1 MARTRASACAAASLA
16 AFLAVVAEGGAVT
29 DEKNVVVDDDLGRGR
44 DLVPLPPVPETMAL
58 PTPTEA
64 AELPTPP
71 SVSPVPPT
79 VAPRVHKHHRKHAAP
94 KPAEGVEKL

>member
-1 MARTRASACAAASLA
+1 MARTSASACAAASLA

-29 DEKNVVVDDDLGRGR
+29 DEKNVVDDDLGRGR